1 MRKCKDRTSDCAS
14 FCRITHAPAMADT
27 NASLLHHY
35 RLRAQDTQRLL
46 ASSNQHERAFVR
58 MHKDDVQSMR
68 GGADSLRVMIVLFS
82 TASAAEAVLIG
93 TSDTVYV
100 LLRKNADSLPLR
112 VVASHAYV
120 RGMKI
125 SGVIHRAVLRVVRE

>member
-1 MRKCKDRTSDCAS
+1 
-14 FCRITHAPAMADT
+14 
-27 NASLLHHY
+27 
-35 RLRAQDTQRLL
+35 
-46 ASSNQHERAFVR
+46 

>member
-1 MRKCKDRTSDCAS
+1 
-14 FCRITHAPAMADT
+14 MADT

-58 MHKDDVQSMR
+58 MHKDDVQAMSA
-68 GGADSLRVMIVLFS
+68 GADSLRVMIVLFS

-93 TSDTVYV
+93 TSDTVHV
-100 LLRKNADSLPLR
+100 RLIKNGDSVPLR

>member
-1 MRKCKDRTSDCAS
+1 
-14 FCRITHAPAMADT
+14 MADT

-35 RLRAQDTQRLL
+35 RLRAQDTKRLL

-58 MHKDDVQSMR
+58 MHKDDVQAMSA
-68 GGADSLRVMIVLFS
+68 GADSLRVMIVLID
-82 TASAAEAVLIG
+82 TC
-93 TSDTVYV
+93 DTVYV
-100 LLRKNADSLPLR
+100 RLSKNADSLPLR